1 MKVKY
6 KLLNIRKE
14 KNISQNELSK
24 KACVGLQSITRIEKG
39 KAQEVSLITLLKLAK
54 TLEVEVTELYE
65 EIEEEN

>member
-24 KACVGLQSITRIEKG
+24 IACVGLQSITRIEKE

-54 TLEVEVTELYE
+54 VLEVEVTELYE
-65 EIEEEN
+65 EIEE